1 MRSSGEDGN
10 LRYGWKKELFKLLEA
25 NMSALTLNIKNRL
38 KNGNKLVVR
47 DMQGNELPGQPIPVN
62 GTFSTHINQMG
73 IDQYVTI
80 EVTGDVDTTIRP
92 IHVSFDSPLPQSY
105 SLNIFK
111 HPGRDKWKI
120 ISPGNGSPIIANTME
135 LKTEP
140 TDPVNVSIGQ
150 NEPDILIGKFKLVN
164 AIQLSLSSF
173 LVGWVAA
180 RFALEASRELW
191 GGVALVAAA
200 GVVVLGIISLFKKN
214 TNSTQEKS

>member
-38 KNGNKLVVR
+38 KNGNKLLVR
-47 DMQGNELPGQPIPVN
+47 DMSGGLLTGQPIPVN
-62 GTFSTHINQMG
+62 GMFSTHINQMG

-111 HPGRDKWKI
+111 HPGRDKWNI
-120 ISPGNGSPIIANTME
+120 VSPGNGSHIIENSME
-135 LKTEP
+135 LKSEP
-140 TDPVNVSIGQ
+140 TDPVNVSVGQ
-150 NEPDILIGKFKLVN
+150 NEPDYTVGKINPLNV
-164 AIQLSLSSF
+164 IQCCLSSF